1 MYPVKDEKGRPGIGL
16 NVALEGPVVMSQ
28 CAGPPAW
35 PAKQH
40 VALEA
45 RSRDGRMVYQTGVG
59 ATLRHGCGLEGVSCI
74 QSRGTCCKQP

>member
-1 MYPVKDEKGRPGIGL
+1 MYSVKDEKGRPGIGL

-45 RSRDGRMVYQTGVG
+45 RSRDGRMVSQTGRGSNSQAWVWAGG
-59 ATLRHGCGLEGVSCI
+59 AVLHSE
-74 QSRGTCCKQP
+74 